1 MRALPNHSNTAGASS
16 GNEHRPTIMS
26 KYQPKIRL
34 LHSTRTIGVKIRHH
48 LDDLPEYEHI
58 RLHAVLRGSKVYL
71 VAEELIRYVRGIYS
85 VQAVENMGL
94 RAWTTLPKHFAN
106 KCEPK
111 IFLDF
116 CPSRRLELIGLQNA
130 YDALCE
136 HYERTKG
143 SKGHLFLE
151 YTRTGDLLKVY
162 SRGEIRALALSAFR
176 AETAVTTEERK
187 AMMLHWHKVREN
199 VYHPD
204 TIKGGPIYMIGC
216 VAFHPQETDMFTE

>member
-1 MRALPNHSNTAGASS
+1 MA
-16 GNEHRPTIMS
+16 

-48 LDDLPEYEHI
+48 LDDLPEHEHI
-58 RLHAVLRGSKVYL
+58 RLHAALKGDKVYL
-71 VAEELIRYVRGIYS
+71 VAEELIRYVRGIDS
-85 VQAVENMGL
+85 VQTVENMGL
-94 RAWTTLPKHFAN
+94 KSWTTLPKHFASR
-106 KCEPK
+106 CEPK

-143 SKGHLFLE
+143 SGGHLFLE
-151 YTRTGDLLKVY
+151 HTRTGDLLKVY
-162 SRGEIRALALSAFR
+162 SRGDIRALALSAFR
-176 AETAVTTEERK
+176 AESAVTVEERK
-187 AMMLHWHKVREN
+187 AMMLHWHKVREH

-204 TIKGGPIYMIGC
+204 TIKGGPVYMVGC
-216 VAFHPQETDMFTE
+216 VSFHPLETDMFTE